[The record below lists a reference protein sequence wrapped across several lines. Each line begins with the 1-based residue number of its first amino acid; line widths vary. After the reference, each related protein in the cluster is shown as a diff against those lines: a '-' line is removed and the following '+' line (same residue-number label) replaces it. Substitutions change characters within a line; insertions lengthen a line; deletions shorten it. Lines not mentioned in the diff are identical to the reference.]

1 MNDTERARVAV
12 SLEFCRRNRRDPE
25 FRAAVGVPEDRLHT
39 VVPLADVDS
48 TDWLFDRVDER
59 DGPVVAA
66 AVRDGELAAYVVFR
80 VATA

>member
-1 MNDTERARVAV
+1 VNDVQRARLATY
-12 SLEFCRRNRRDPE
+12 LEVVRRTRLDPE

-39 VVPLADVDS
+39 VVPLAAGDD
-48 TDWLFDRVDER
+48 TDWLLDRVDER

-80 VATA
+80 VVTA